1 MSAWCLGS
9 SALWLLFRVYN
20 SSREQ
25 EIHSGDISMQVSQ
38 EAHALWSS
46 IRHLN
51 KEIHSGHASKQP
63 PQRTY
68 ALCSWIRQ
76 LNNKLKVPDQHTIT
90 WTSISSWN
98 HHIHK
103 KFKVP
108 DQHTITWSAIS
119 SSIHHIHKK
128 FEVHSLIHNI
138 HKKFKV
144 RDDCTTTGALISYCL
159 GSFWWNK
166 LNPQFPWLFFP
177 LLPICPFKMCLE
189 AHWHILVLPILHF
202 GSCWFLLQ
210 AQDVQDTPPPK
221 VCNPQHQNVSQHHP
235 FF

>member
-1 MSAWCLGS
+1 MRIQGNMSKHAWQ
-9 SALWLLFRVYN
+9 RVSCTMLYN
-20 SSREQ
+20 SSLEQ

-46 IRHLN
+46 ICHLN
-51 KEIHSGHASKQP
+51 KIFIQGTCQKQP

-90 WTSISSWN
+90 WTSVSSWN

-108 DQHTITWSAIS
+108 DQHTITWSTIS
-119 SSIHHIHKK
+119 APIHHIHKK
-128 FEVHSLIHNI
+128 I
-138 HKKFKV
+138 KV
-144 RDDCTTTGALISYCL
+144 RDDCTMTGELISYCL

-210 AQDVQDTPPPK
+210 AQDVQDTPPK

>member
-1 MSAWCLGS
+1 MHYALQFVTWTRNSLRGHFNAGKSRS
-9 SALWLLFRVYN
+9 SCIMVFN
-20 SSREQ
+20 SSLEQ
-25 EIHSGDISMQVSQ
+25 EIHSG
-38 EAHALWSS
+38 HT
-46 IRHLN
+46 
-51 KEIHSGHASKQP
+51 SKQP

-68 ALCSWIRQ
+68 VLCSWIRQ
-76 LNNKLKVPDQHTIT
+76 LNKELKVPDQHTIT
-90 WTSISSWN
+90 WSSISSWN

-108 DQHTITWSAIS
+108 DQHTITWSTKS
-119 SSIHHIHKK
+119 SSIH
-128 FEVHSLIHNI
+128 LI

-144 RDDCTTTGALISYCL
+144 RDHCTMTTELISYCL

-210 AQDVQDTPPPK
+210 AQDVQDTPPK